1 MGLAAVL
8 SAVPVSPASAADI
21 ALVDYQLIFDRFE
34 GTADAQRTLDRELK
48 EWDARAKEMREEIE
62 RLESEK
68 ESQKLMLSEE
78 RLREKEE
85 EVRNLKN
92 EYQEFAESI
101 WGVNGQAA
109 KRNAE
114 LTAPIAEKIL
124 NVVARIGEEKNVDI
138 IFDAS
143 TGGVVWA
150 KDDVNLTQLVLDD
163 LSLGLREEGAPAEG
177 DPESPPESGSTAEGG
192 SSE

>member
-1 MGLAAVL
+1 MPLAM
-8 SAVPVSPASAADI
+8 AADI
-21 ALVDYQLIFDRFE
+21 AIVDYQLIFDRFE

-48 EWDARAKEMREEIE
+48 DWDARAKEMREEIE

-85 EVRNLKN
+85 EVRSLKN

-163 LSLGLREEGAPAEG
+163 LSLGLTEEA
-177 DPESPPESGSTAEGG
+177 ESGDAGGEEAAPDSG
-192 SSE
+192 SSEPGSTPE